1 MMGFGNKTKSSVS
14 KDPTTVAGT
23 GGFAATLKILEE
35 AESSP
40 RRCLEARLRP
50 IPDFK
55 YTEIK
60 KNGTTSLSPD
70 SNTSSR
76 KIPWQEISD
85 IKSSPRWVIKL
96 LNIYHL

>member
-1 MMGFGNKTKSSVS
+1 MMLGLNRRKNSVP

-50 IPDFK
+50 LPDFK

-60 KNGTTSLSPD
+60 KNGSTTLSPENNNFNSKKMSWEQI
-70 SNTSSR
+70 SN
-76 KIPWQEISD
+76 PQ
-85 IKSSPRWVIKL
+85 SSPR
-96 LNIYHL
+96 